1 MKIPNSFLFLF
12 FVYSTACK
20 KVLKNKIKKTKRGD
34 EFKNLFVEGVIH
46 FIQNKK
52 RNLNNSSS
60 TGSTISNSNNSS
72 RDSSIIVYNKS

>member
-1 MKIPNSFLFLF
+1 MKIPNSFLFPF

-34 EFKNLFVEGVIH
+34 EFKNLFAEGVIH

-52 RNLNNSSS
+52 RSGNNSK
-60 TGSTISNSNNSS
+60 GSLAVVTITVLVVVSA
-72 RDSSIIVYNKS
+72 

>member
-20 KVLKNKIKKTKRGD
+20 KVFKNIIKKTKRGD

-52 RNLNNSSS
+52 RSLNNSSS

>member
-34 EFKNLFVEGVIH
+34 EFKNLFAEGVIH

-52 RNLNNSSS
+52 RSGNNSK
-60 TGSTISNSNNSS
+60 GSLAVVTITVLVVVSA
-72 RDSSIIVYNKS
+72 